1 MNAILAALPLP
12 WGRVSDVL
20 AMGLVI
26 LDEQGRV
33 QHWNA
38 WMECHSGITGEQA
51 QGRQLT
57 EIWGTT
63 LGAPFLRALG
73 NSLHYDLP
81 VVMSNVLHRH
91 PLPLFR
97 LVSGVLP
104 EVGKRARIPQ
114 SITLIPLLPEEADSA
129 GPRHCVIQIVDTSL
143 FMHREKVL
151 QSRSD
156 QLSKEAV
163 IDGLTGVYNRKF
175 FNQRLPV
182 ELGHALRNDSALSLI
197 MFDVDCFKDYNDNYG
212 HPAGDRVL
220 QALVKTVQQQ
230 LSRPSDLLA
239 RYGGEE
245 FIMILSGSEQ
255 AGAQQLAERIRVAI
269 AALALPHAYSHV
281 APYVTV
287 SLGVTTCVPS
297 GVHNPED
304 VLESVDQALYAAKR
318 GGRNTMLWL
327 PVRGG
332 ALQFRPGGETPSPGS
347 VPDATPA
354 GSASLEAQRPDFS
367 VSGGGGLGG

>member
-1 MNAILAALPLP
+1 MNATSAGLPLP
-12 WGRVSDVL
+12 WGQVSDVL
-20 AMGLVI
+20 AMGVVI
-26 LDEQGRV
+26 LDGHGCV

-38 WMECHSGITGEQA
+38 WMVRHSGVCAERA
-51 QGRQLT
+51 LGRSLA
-57 EIWGTT
+57 EVWGHAMS
-63 LGAPFLRALG
+63 GPFLRAL
-73 NSLHYDLP
+73 NNAQHYDLP

-97 LVSGVLP
+97 LLGGTLP
-104 EVGKRARIPQ
+104 EVGVRTRVPQ
-114 SITLIPLLPEEADSA
+114 SITLIPLLPQAVDA
-129 GPRHCVIQIVDTSL
+129 ARYCVIQIVDTSI

-163 IDGLTGVYNRKF
+163 IDGLTGIYNRKF

-182 ELGHALRNDSALSLI
+182 ELGQALRNDSAVSLI
-197 MFDVDCFKDYNDNYG
+197 MIDVDCFKNYNDNYG

-220 QALVKTVQQQ
+220 QALVRTVQQQ

-245 FIMILSGSEQ
+245 FIMILSGSDQ
-255 AGAQQLAERIRVAI
+255 LGAQQLAEKIRLAI
-269 AALALPHAYSHV
+269 AALALPHAYSNV

-297 GVHNPED
+297 GMHNPED

-318 GGRNTMLWL
+318 SGRNTTLWL

-332 ALQFRPGGETPSPGS
+332 ALRSP
-347 VPDATPA
+347 PT
-354 GSASLEAQRPDFS
+354 QQPDFS
-367 VSGGGGLGG
+367 SSGAGGLTS

>member
-1 MNAILAALPLP
+1 MKASSAAVPLP
-12 WGRVSDVL
+12 WGQVSDVL
-20 AMGLVI
+20 AMGVVI
-26 LDEQGRV
+26 LDADGRV

-38 WMECHSGITGEQA
+38 WMKRHSGVTPEEA
-51 QGRQLT
+51 HGRMLQD
-57 EIWGTT
+57 IWGA
-63 LGAPFLRALG
+63 GMSAPFLRALG
-73 NSLHYDLP
+73 NALQYDLP

-97 LVSGVLP
+97 LLAGALP
-104 EVGKRARIPQ
+104 EVGVRTRIPQ
-114 SITLIPLLPEEADSA
+114 TITLIPLQADAADSTA
-129 GPRHCVIQIVDTSL
+129 TRHCVIQIVDTSL
-143 FMHREKVL
+143 FIHREKVL
-151 QSRSD
+151 QSRSE
-156 QLSKEAV
+156 QLSKEVV

-182 ELGHALRNDSALSLI
+182 ELSRALRSDSALSLI
-197 MFDVDCFKDYNDNYG
+197 MMDVDCFKNYNDSYG

-220 QALVKTVQQQ
+220 QALAKTVQQQ

-255 AGAQQLAERIRVAI
+255 IGAQQLAERIRLAI

-287 SLGVTTCVPS
+287 SLGVTTCVPQ

-304 VLESVDQALYAAKR
+304 ALESVDQALYAAKR
-318 GGRNTMLWL
+318 NGRNTTLWL
-327 PVRGG
+327 PMRDG
-332 ALQFRPGGETPSPGS
+332 ALSESTVVPTSGS
-347 VPDATPA
+347 MTAVSEKT
-354 GSASLEAQRPDFS
+354 STPDFS
-367 VSGGGGLGG
+367 VSGSDSLGL